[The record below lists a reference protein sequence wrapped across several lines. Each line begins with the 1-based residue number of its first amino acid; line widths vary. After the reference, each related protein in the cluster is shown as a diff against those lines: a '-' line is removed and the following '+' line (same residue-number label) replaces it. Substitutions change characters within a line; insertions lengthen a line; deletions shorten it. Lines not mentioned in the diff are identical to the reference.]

1 MVEAQ
6 QKLQIR
12 MVNRQTGGQ
21 MIERTQRKKVSR
33 RNMFPFLGLA
43 VAVGLVVQAAD
54 AEAQTAGMERRQQR
68 REQRHERRAERR
80 AQRRGGQPAQNA
92 PAPSQPAP
100 AQPAKTQ

>member
-1 MVEAQ
+1 MVE
-6 QKLQIR
+6 K
-12 MVNRQTGGQ
+12 M
-21 MIERTQRKKVSR
+21 ERKIVSR
-33 RNMFPFLGLA
+33 RSLFPFLGLA
-43 VAVGLVVQAAD
+43 VAFRLAVRSTE

-80 AQRRGGQPAQNA
+80 AQRHGGQPAQNA

>member
-1 MVEAQ
+1 
-6 QKLQIR
+6 
-12 MVNRQTGGQ
+12 
-21 MIERTQRKKVSR
+21 MIAKMEWNVSR
-33 RNMFPFLGLA
+33 RSLFPFLGLVVAFGLA
-43 VAVGLVVQAAD
+43 VRSTEGD
-54 AEAQTAGMERRQQR
+54 AQTAGMERRQQR

>member
-1 MVEAQ
+1 
-6 QKLQIR
+6 
-12 MVNRQTGGQ
+12 
-21 MIERTQRKKVSR
+21 MIEKMEWKMVSR
-33 RNMFPFLGLA
+33 RRMFPLLGLA
-43 VAVGLVVQAAD
+43 VALGLAVRPIE
-54 AEAQTAGMERRQQR
+54 AEAQTAGMER

>member
-1 MVEAQ
+1 
-6 QKLQIR
+6 
-12 MVNRQTGGQ
+12 

-33 RNMFPFLGLA
+33 RRMFSFLGLA
-43 VAVGLVVQAAD
+43 VAVGLVVQPAD

>member
-1 MVEAQ
+1 
-6 QKLQIR
+6 
-12 MVNRQTGGQ
+12 
-21 MIERTQRKKVSR
+21 MIERTQWKKVSR
-33 RNMFPFLGLA
+33 RRMFSFLGLA
-43 VAVGLVVQAAD
+43 VAVGLVVQPAD

>member
-1 MVEAQ
+1 
-6 QKLQIR
+6 
-12 MVNRQTGGQ
+12 
-21 MIERTQRKKVSR
+21 MIERTQWKMVSR
-33 RNMFPFLGLA
+33 RRMFSFLGLA
-43 VAVGLVVQAAD
+43 VAVGLVVQPAD

-80 AQRRGGQPAQNA
+80 AQRRGGQPAPNA

>member
-1 MVEAQ
+1 
-6 QKLQIR
+6 
-12 MVNRQTGGQ
+12 
-21 MIERTQRKKVSR
+21 MIERTQWKMVSR
-33 RNMFPFLGLA
+33 RRMGLA
-43 VAVGLVVQAAD
+43 VAVGLVVQPAD